1 MSVGYYDTNVK
12 WKRVGSLV
20 LTPHMLQRAAAS
32 SSWWTQ
38 KRTTVLLFPRIKKK
52 VELQRGPQ
60 QLELNYTTTKELQCF
75 FKASSTLGK
84 YKGFTK
90 SHMRLSSGIVLEAL
104 HSVIQ
109 KADQETLERGPGN
122 NAPSCITLGFISISQ
137 TLTVLK
143 LNLTDYICK
152 SEEELHKNLP
162 ETTPCSVS

>member
-1 MSVGYYDTNVK
+1 MIQMLSGRELALQSSLHICYKEQLPRLPGGHRREQLYCFSLESR
-12 WKRVGSLV
+12 KRWSY
-20 LTPHMLQRAAAS
+20 
-32 SSWWTQ
+32 
-38 KRTTVLLFPRIKKK
+38 
-52 VELQRGPQ
+52 RGPQ
-60 QLELNYTTTKELQCF
+60 QLELNYKTTKELQCF